1 MVMPMPPSSSLSISI
16 KSQRAT
22 LALSKKRY
30 QHYKPIHYV
39 MKKNLMNA
47 ALLGLLVVA
56 APACTFV
63 SCKDYD
69 DDFNKVNNRLDGLE
83 AAKTQIN
90 TEITSLKSDLQKAN
104 EKATQLEAK
113 LAEYATK
120 TELQN
125 GLAAKADKKE
135 LETAVNN
142 LSAKIAEV
150 ANLETRIQALETA
163 KAELTALV
171 NAKVDQKAYDAKVA
185 DIEGRLTAA
194 QSSVTLVSNKANTLE
209 QTLNALKNKVD
220 NQLVA
225 LDKFNEKVAALEG
238 KDADLQKKLDELKK
252 TVTDEV
258 AALKKDV
265 KALQDAGYQTAA
277 QVEAKVNPVAESVAK
292 LEKTLDMLRVAKV
305 TSLVLQ
311 PEHFEGGVE
320 SIISTDYVYKALEK
334 LDEAS
339 EKGIVEFKAEG
350 EAAGD
355 DLVKNFALATY
366 HVNPSSAKV
375 DENKDNFAFVSLRPT
390 TRTSG
395 SEAVTVSGVQYDAA
409 KGELYVGF
417 HNSLPA
423 EGPNEDGSNEINIVA
438 LSYTEKDGTT
448 ARTVVSDYARVVANK
463 FSKLRIGKASED
475 DVIAPLYLKKAGE
488 ENLTELA
495 ADEKE
500 ERTFT
505 VLNDGTPAQ
514 LAEQVRSYGENGGET
529 APIDDNAA
537 QESVLKAAGCKYKYA
552 LVKDGADDKSTDAFT
567 IDPNT
572 GELKVAFDEEKPYQ
586 HVGKKAVVRVTLV
599 DANGKVASVGY
610 FYARVAAP
618 AKVVAHLV
626 VDNEL
631 KFVCDKSSA
640 HPELSVDL
648 EPLTKYLAKNFGMA
662 EADVWK
668 NGAPDNFTITTPG
681 NQHNQYTIKDGV
693 ATPVPVDKRIGSLLR
708 IAPDAQGKNILK
720 WSGLTEEKVANLRRA
735 GESVSV
741 ILQVIKKNDSKN
753 VVLYFEVKWAP
764 QSIQAQPEVEFTG
777 KPVANWWYQNQNVAT
792 EQEQRM
798 HVSID
803 GQNTF
808 SHDLTKGFL
817 PGSVKA
823 PALDATKYPTDIKTT
838 ASAWKFVEPRVKQAK
853 GTDGKAYKLSVSEDG
868 TKFLA
873 EETKDGNVVAN
884 ATKHELAEITSAG
897 VITYQNNAVSK
908 ALLNYAGY
916 NELRDG
922 QTLTAR
928 VAYVTTSCAG
938 KKVLN
943 VTEATKKYSEFD
955 VKFIRPL
962 NVNYTGQVA
971 FGDANQANQE
981 AEINFEGA
989 ITDWRNVSKLADL
1002 KTAYGA
1008 LAVGFAPEDEWTTN
1022 LNDGNLETVKLKETF
1037 GSTYGVSVADNPAGT
1052 DVATGDFKGYKEYA
1066 FGTYPKL
1073 KYETNTANLKKFT
1086 IRIPVYVK
1094 YHWGE
1099 IKSHIDVQVGKTL
1112 NQSNARRK

>member
-1 MVMPMPPSSSLSISI
+1 
-16 KSQRAT
+16 
-22 LALSKKRY
+22 
-30 QHYKPIHYV
+30 

-47 ALLGLLVVA
+47 ALLGLLIA
-56 APACTFV
+56 TPACSFV

-69 DDFNKVNNRLDGLE
+69 DDFNKVNKRLDGLE
-83 AAKTQIN
+83 AVKTQIN

-150 ANLETRIQALETA
+150 AQLETRIQALETA

-171 NAKVDQKAYDAKVA
+171 NAKVDQKTYDAKVA

-194 QSSVTLVSNKANTLE
+194 ESKATLATNKANTLE
-209 QTLNALKNKVD
+209 QTLNTLKNKID

-277 QVEAKVNPVAESVAK
+277 QVEAKVNPVADRVTQ
-292 LEKTLDMLRVAKV
+292 LEKALDMLRVAKV

-311 PEHFEGGVE
+311 PDHFEGGIEGIV
-320 SIISTDYVYKALEK
+320 STDFAYQEFKK
-334 LDEAS
+334 LDWAD
-339 EKGIVEFKAEG
+339 EKGVVEFKTEG
-350 EAAGD
+350 EATGD
-355 DLVKNFALATY
+355 NLVKNFAQATY
-366 HVNPSSAKV
+366 HVNPSGAKV
-375 DENKDNFAFVSLRPT
+375 DDNKDNFAFVSLRPT

-395 SEAVTVSGVQYDAA
+395 SEPVTVTSVEYDAA

-417 HNSLPA
+417 QNNLPA
-423 EGPNEDGSNEINIVA
+423 EGTNEDGKKEINIVA

-448 ARTVVSDYARVVANK
+448 ARSVVSDYARVVADK
-463 FSKLRIGKASED
+463 YDKLRIGKATD
-475 DVIAPLYLKKAGE
+475 DVVLAPEFLKKAGVD
-488 ENLTELA
+488 NLTGI
-495 ADEKE
+495 ADPKEKDI
-500 ERTFT
+500 RTFT

-514 LAEQVRSYGENGGET
+514 LSEQVRSYGENAGQNT
-529 APIDDNAA
+529 PIDENAA
-537 QESVLKAAGCKYKYA
+537 HESDLTDAGFKYKYA

-572 GELKVAFDEEKPYQ
+572 GELKVEFDAEKPFQ

-626 VDNEL
+626 VDDPL
-631 KFVCDKSSA
+631 KVVCDNNSV

-648 EPLTKYLAKNFGMA
+648 EPLTKYLAQNFGMK

-668 NGAPDNFTITTPG
+668 NGLNNNFTIKTPG
-681 NQHNQYTIKDGV
+681 GVHEQFTVKEGV
-693 ATPVPVDKRIGSLLR
+693 ATPVPVDQRLGKLLR
-708 IAPDAQGKNILK
+708 IAPDAEGKNILK

-741 ILQVIKKNDSKN
+741 ILQVIKRDQPDH

-764 QSIQAQPEVEFTG
+764 KSIQAQPEVEFTG

-803 GQNTF
+803 GQNGF

-817 PGSVKA
+817 PNSVIA
-823 PALDATKYPTDIKTT
+823 PELDAAEYPTDIKNGVT
-838 ASAWKFVEPRVKQAK
+838 SAWKFVAPRVKQAK
-853 GTDGKAYKLSVSEDG
+853 GTDGKTYKLSVSEDG

-873 EETKDGNVVAN
+873 EEMKDGNVVTG
-884 ATKHELAEITSAG
+884 ATKNEVAVITPQG

-908 ALLNYAGY
+908 ALLNNAGY

-928 VAYVTTSCAG
+928 VAYVTTTCAG

-943 VTEATKKYSEFD
+943 VTEATKKYAEFD

-962 NVNYTGQVA
+962 NVNYTGRVA
-971 FGDANQANQE
+971 FGDANQAKQE

-989 ITDWRNVSKLADL
+989 ITDWRNVSKFADL
-1002 KTAYGA
+1002 KTAYGDF
-1008 LAVGFAPEDEWTTN
+1008 AVGFAPKDEWTTN
-1022 LNDGNLETVKLKETF
+1022 LNGGDIETQKLTETF
-1037 GSTYGVSVADNPAGT
+1037 GSTYGVTVAANPAGT
-1052 DVATGDFKGYKEYA
+1052 PSAIADFNGYTEYA

-1073 KYETNTANLKKFT
+1073 EYVTNTANLKQFT

-1112 NQSNARRK
+1112 NQGNARRK

>member
-1 MVMPMPPSSSLSISI
+1 
-16 KSQRAT
+16 
-22 LALSKKRY
+22 
-30 QHYKPIHYV
+30 

-104 EKATQLEAK
+104 EKATLLEAK

-125 GLAAKADKKE
+125 GLATKADKKE

-150 ANLETRIQALETA
+150 AKLETRIQALETA

-171 NAKVDQKAYDAKVA
+171 NAKVDKKAYDAKVA

-194 QSSVTLVSNKANTLE
+194 QSKATLAADKANTLE
-209 QTLNALKNKVD
+209 QTLNTLKNKVD

-238 KDADLQKKLDELKK
+238 KDADLQKKLDELKN
-252 TVTDEV
+252 TVTEKV
-258 AALKKDV
+258 ATLKNDV

-277 QVEAKVNPVAESVAK
+277 QVDAKVNPVAERVGK
-292 LEKTLDMLRVAKV
+292 LETALDMLRVAKV

-311 PEHFEGGVE
+311 PDHFEGGVE

-334 LDEAS
+334 LDKAD
-339 EKGIVEFKAEG
+339 EKGVVEFKAEG
-350 EAAGD
+350 EATGE

-375 DENKDNFAFVSLRPT
+375 DENKENFAFVSLRPT
-390 TRTSG
+390 TRTSA
-395 SEAVTVSGVQYDAA
+395 SEHVTVTSVDYDAA
-409 KGELYVGF
+409 KGELNVGF
-417 HNSLPA
+417 HNSLDA
-423 EGPNEDGSNEINIVA
+423 EGQNEDGNEEINVVA

-448 ARTVVSDYARVVANK
+448 ARTVVSDYARVVA
-463 FSKLRIGKASED
+463 SQYDKLRIGKVSEA
-475 DVIAPLYLKKAGE
+475 DVIAPEFLKKAGA

-495 ADEKE
+495 ADKKE

-505 VLNDGTPAQ
+505 VLNDGTSAQ
-514 LAEQVRSYGENGGET
+514 LAEQVRSYGENGGVT
-529 APIDDNAA
+529 AAIDDNAA
-537 QESVLKAAGCKYKYA
+537 HESVLKAAGFTYKYA
-552 LVKDGADDKSTDAFT
+552 LVKDGADNKSTDAFT
-567 IDPNT
+567 INPNT
-572 GELKVAFDEEKPYQ
+572 GELKVKFDAEKPFQ

-626 VDNEL
+626 VDDPL
-631 KFVCDKSSA
+631 KVVCDNNSV

-648 EPLTKYLAKNFGMA
+648 EPLTKYLAQNFGMK

-668 NGAPDNFTITTPG
+668 NGLNNNFTIKTPG
-681 NQHNQYTIKDGV
+681 NVHEQFTVKEGV
-693 ATPVPVDKRIGSLLR
+693 AAAVPVAERLGTLLR
-708 IAPDAQGKNILK
+708 QPTDPQGKNILK

-741 ILQVIKKNDSKN
+741 ILQVIKRDQPEH

-764 QSIQAQPEVEFTG
+764 KSIQAQPEVKFTG
-777 KPVANWWYQNQNVAT
+777 TPVDNWWYQNQNVAT

-803 GQNTF
+803 GKNTF

-817 PGSVKA
+817 PNSVTA
-823 PALDATKYPTDIKTT
+823 PALDAAEYPTDIKNDVT
-838 ASAWKFVEPRVKQAK
+838 SAWKFVAPRVKQAK
-853 GTDGKAYKLSVSEDG
+853 GTDGKAYKLSVSADG
-868 TKFLA
+868 TSFLA
-873 EETKDGNVVAN
+873 QEMKGAKPDT
-884 ATKHELAEITSAG
+884 LAKITSAG
-897 VITYQNNAVSK
+897 VITYQNNPVSK

-916 NELRDG
+916 NELKDG

-928 VAYVTTSCAG
+928 VAYVTTACAG

-943 VTEATKKYSEFD
+943 VTEATKKYAEFD

-971 FGDANQANQE
+971 FGDANQAKQE
-981 AEINFEGA
+981 ADINFESA
-989 ITDWRNVSKLADL
+989 ITDWRQVAKLSDL
-1002 KTAYGA
+1002 KSAYGDF
-1008 LAVGFAPEDEWTTN
+1008 AVGFAPEDEWTTN
-1022 LNDGNLETVKLKETF
+1022 LNGGDLETVKLKATF
-1037 GSTYGVSVADNPAGT
+1037 GSTYGVSVAADPAGT
-1052 DVATGDFKGYKEYA
+1052 EVADGEFKGYKEYA

-1073 KYETNTANLKKFT
+1073 KYVTNTANLKKFT

-1099 IKSHIDVQVGKTL
+1099 IKSHIDVQVGKTM

>member
-1 MVMPMPPSSSLSISI
+1 
-16 KSQRAT
+16 
-22 LALSKKRY
+22 
-30 QHYKPIHYV
+30 
-39 MKKNLMNA
+39 MKKNLINA

-125 GLAAKADKKE
+125 GLATKADKKE

-150 ANLETRIQALETA
+150 AKLETRIQALETA

-171 NAKVDQKAYDAKVA
+171 NAKVDKKAYDAKVA

-225 LDKFNEKVAALEG
+225 LDKFNEKIAALEG
-238 KDADLQKKLDELKK
+238 KDADLQKQLDALKK

-277 QVEAKVNPVAESVAK
+277 QVEAKVNPVAERVGK
-292 LEKTLDMLRVAKV
+292 LETALDMLRVAKV

-320 SIISTDYVYKALEK
+320 SIISTDYVYKAFEK
-334 LDEAS
+334 LDKAN
-339 EKGIVEFKAEG
+339 EKGVVEFKAEG
-350 EAAGD
+350 EATGE

-375 DENKDNFAFVSLRPT
+375 EEKKENFAFVSLRPT
-390 TRTSG
+390 TRTSA
-395 SEAVTVSGVQYDAA
+395 SEHVTVTSVDYDAA
-409 KGELYVGF
+409 EGELYVGF
-417 HNSLPA
+417 QNSLPA
-423 EGPNEDGSNEINIVA
+423 EGQNRDGNEEINVVA

-448 ARTVVSDYARVVANK
+448 ARTVVSDYARVVADMY
-463 FSKLRIGKASED
+463 SKLRIGKVSE
-475 DVIAPLYLKKAGE
+475 DVIAPEFLKKAGE
-488 ENLTELA
+488 ANLKELDA
-495 ADEKE
+495 PEKE

-537 QESVLKAAGCKYKYA
+537 ENSELKKAGFTYNYA
-552 LVKDGADDKSTDAFT
+552 LVKDGADDKSTDIFT
-567 IDPNT
+567 IDPKT
-572 GELKVAFDEEKPYQ
+572 GELKVQFDAEKPFQ

-599 DANGKVASVGY
+599 DANGEVASVGY
-610 FYARVAAP
+610 FYARVASP
-618 AKVVAHLV
+618 AKVVATV
-626 VDNEL
+626 VNDSEL
-631 KFVCDKSSA
+631 KAVCDKTSA
-640 HPELSVDL
+640 HPNLVVDL

-668 NGAPDNFTITTPG
+668 NGPTNNFTILTPG
-681 NQHNQYTIKDGV
+681 GFHQQYTVKDNV
-693 ATPVPVDKRIGSLLR
+693 AEVVPVAKRLGNLKRSIT
-708 IAPDAQGKNILK
+708 ADGKNILT
-720 WSGLTEEKVANLRRA
+720 WSDLTEEKVANLRKA
-735 GESVSV
+735 GETASV
-741 ILQVIKKNDSKN
+741 ILQVVKKDDQKN

-764 QSIQAQPEVEFTG
+764 KSIQAQPEVAFTG
-777 KPVANWWYQNQNVAT
+777 KPVANFWYQNQNVAS
-792 EQEQRM
+792 EEEQRM
-798 HVSID
+798 HVAID
-803 GQNTF
+803 GTNAFT
-808 SHDLTKGFL
+808 HDLVKGFL
-817 PGSVKA
+817 PGTVQNPVLD
-823 PALDATKYPTDIKTT
+823 PAKYTTDIQAT
-838 ASAWKFVEPRVKQAK
+838 ASAWRFVQPRVKQAK
-853 GTDGKAYKLSVSEDG
+853 GTDGKHYLLGVSNDG
-868 TKFLA
+868 QFFTA
-873 EETKDGNVVAN
+873 TEMDGDKPKAGAVAVN
-884 ATKHELAEITSAG
+884 IAQVTTTG
-897 VITYQNNAVSK
+897 VITYQNNDVAK
-908 ALLNYAGY
+908 KLLNYAGY
-916 NELRDG
+916 NELKDG

-928 VAYVTTSCAG
+928 VAYVTTVCTG
-938 KKVLN
+938 KKVLK
-943 VTEATKKYSEFD
+943 VTDATKKYAEFD

-962 NVNYTGQVA
+962 NVNYTGNVV
-971 FGDANQANQE
+971 FGDANQARQE
-981 AEINFEGA
+981 AEIKFDNA
-989 ITDWRNVSKLADL
+989 TSDWRNVSNMGQLTA
-1002 KTAYGA
+1002 AYGA
-1008 LAVGFAPEDEWTTN
+1008 LSVGFAPEAEWTTD
-1022 LNDGNLETVKLKETF
+1022 LNGGDVDTQKLVATF
-1037 GSTYGVSVADNPAGT
+1037 GSTYGVSVATAPASNPST
-1052 DVATGDFKGYKEYA
+1052 VAEFTGYTEYA

-1073 KYETNTANLKKFT
+1073 QYVTNTANLKQFT

-1099 IKSHIDVQVGKTL
+1099 IKSHIDVKVGKTL
-1112 NQSNARRK
+1112 NQGNARRK

>member
-1 MVMPMPPSSSLSISI
+1 
-16 KSQRAT
+16 
-22 LALSKKRY
+22 
-30 QHYKPIHYV
+30 
-39 MKKNLMNA
+39 MNA

-113 LAEYATK
+113 LAE
-120 TELQN
+120 
-125 GLAAKADKKE
+125 KADKKE

-150 ANLETRIQALETA
+150 AKLETRIQALETA

-171 NAKVDQKAYDAKVA
+171 NAKVDKKAYDAKVA

-194 QSSVTLVSNKANTLE
+194 QSKATLAADKANTLE
-209 QTLNALKNKVD
+209 QTLNTLKNKVD

-238 KDADLQKKLDELKK
+238 KDAELQKKLDELKN
-252 TVTDEV
+252 TVTEKV

-265 KALQDAGYQTAA
+265 KTLQDAGYQTAA
-277 QVEAKVNPVAESVAK
+277 QVDAKVNPVAERVGK
-292 LEKTLDMLRVAKV
+292 LETALDMLRVAKV

-311 PEHFEGGVE
+311 PDHFEGGVE
-320 SIISTDYVYKALEK
+320 SIISTAFEYKEFKK
-334 LDEAS
+334 LDWAND
-339 EKGIVEFKAEG
+339 KGVVEFKTEG
-350 EAAGD
+350 EVEAAGVS
-355 DLVKNFALATY
+355 LVKNFAQATY
-366 HVNPSSAKV
+366 HVNPSGAKV
-375 DENKDNFAFVSLRPT
+375 DDNKDNFAFVSLRPT

-395 SEAVTVSGVQYDAA
+395 SEPVTVTSVEYDAA

-423 EGPNEDGSNEINIVA
+423 EGPNEDGNNEINVVA

-448 ARTVVSDYARVVANK
+448 ARTVVSDYARVIADK
-463 FSKLRIGKASED
+463 YDKLRIGKATD
-475 DVIAPLYLKKAGE
+475 DVVLAPEFLKKAGVD
-488 ENLTELA
+488 NLTGFTVP
-495 ADEKE
+495 EKE
-500 ERTFT
+500 TRTFT

-514 LAEQVRSYGENGGET
+514 LAEQVRSYGEIAGQN
-529 APIDDNAA
+529 APIDENAA
-537 QESVLKAAGCKYKYA
+537 HGSDLTYAGFTYKYA

-567 IDPNT
+567 IDPKT
-572 GELKVAFDEEKPYQ
+572 GELKVEFDAEKPFQ

-618 AKVVAHLV
+618 AKVVANLV
-626 VDNEL
+626 VDDEL
-631 KFVCDKSSA
+631 KVVCDKNSV

-648 EPLTKYLAKNFGMA
+648 DPLTKYLANNFGMK

-668 NGAPDNFTITTPG
+668 NGLNNNFTITTPG
-681 NQHNQYTIKDGV
+681 GEHNQYTVKEGV
-693 ATPVPVDKRIGSLLR
+693 ATAVPVNQRLGHLLR
-708 IAPDAQGKNILK
+708 MAPDPQGKNILK
-720 WSGLTEEKVANLRRA
+720 WSGLTEEKVANLRRGA

-741 ILQVIKKNDSKN
+741 ILQVIKKDDPKN

-764 QSIQAQPEVEFTG
+764 RSIQAQPEVAFTG
-777 KPVANWWYQNQNVAT
+777 KPVANWWYQNQNVAS
-792 EQEQRM
+792 EEEQRI
-798 HVSID
+798 HVAID
-803 GQNTF
+803 GTNTF
-808 SHDLTKGFL
+808 SHDLTAGFL
-817 PGSVKA
+817 PNSVQA
-823 PALDATKYPTDIKTT
+823 PVLDAATYPTDIKNT

-853 GTDGKAYKLSVSEDG
+853 GTDGKTYKLSVSDDG

-873 EETKDGNVVAN
+873 EEMKDGNVVTGAAKN
-884 ATKHELAEITSAG
+884 ELAVITAAG
-897 VITYQNNAVSK
+897 EITYQNNSVSK

-916 NELRDG
+916 NELKDG

-928 VAYVTTSCAG
+928 VAYVTTACAG
-938 KKVLN
+938 KKVLK
-943 VTEATKKYSEFD
+943 VTDATKKYAEFD

-962 NVNYTGQVA
+962 NVNYTGRVA

-981 AEINFEGA
+981 AEINFENA
-989 ITDWRNVSKLADL
+989 ITDWRNVSKIADL
-1002 KTAYGA
+1002 KNAYGA
-1008 LAVGFAPEDEWTTN
+1008 LSVGFAPHTEWTTD
-1022 LNDGNLETVKLKETF
+1022 LNGGDVDTQKLVATF
-1037 GSTYGVSVADNPAGT
+1037 GNTYGVSVAATPAGT
-1052 DVATGDFKGYKEYA
+1052 PSTIAEFDGYTEYA

-1073 KYETNTANLKKFT
+1073 QYVTNTANLKQFT

-1099 IKSHIDVQVGKTL
+1099 IKSHIDVHVGKTL
-1112 NQSNARRK
+1112 NQGNARRK

>member
-1 MVMPMPPSSSLSISI
+1 
-16 KSQRAT
+16 
-22 LALSKKRY
+22 
-30 QHYKPIHYV
+30 
-39 MKKNLMNA
+39 MKKNLINA

-125 GLAAKADKKE
+125 GLATKADKKE

-150 ANLETRIQALETA
+150 AKLETRIQALETA

-171 NAKVDQKAYDAKVA
+171 NAKVDKKAYDAKVA

-225 LDKFNEKVAALEG
+225 LDKFNEKIAALEG
-238 KDADLQKKLDELKK
+238 KDADLQKQLDALKK

-277 QVEAKVNPVAESVAK
+277 QVEAKVNPVAERVGK
-292 LEKTLDMLRVAKV
+292 LETALDMLRVAKV

-320 SIISTDYVYKALEK
+320 SIISTDYVYKAFEK
-334 LDEAS
+334 LDKAN
-339 EKGIVEFKAEG
+339 EKGVVEFKAEG
-350 EAAGD
+350 EATGE

-375 DENKDNFAFVSLRPT
+375 EEKKENFAFVSLRPT
-390 TRTSG
+390 TRTSA
-395 SEAVTVSGVQYDAA
+395 SEHVTVTSVDYDAA
-409 KGELYVGF
+409 EGELYVGF
-417 HNSLPA
+417 QNSLPA
-423 EGPNEDGSNEINIVA
+423 EGQNRDGNEEINVVA

-448 ARTVVSDYARVVANK
+448 ARTVVSDYARVVADMY
-463 FSKLRIGKASED
+463 SKLRIGKVSE
-475 DVIAPLYLKKAGE
+475 DVIAPEFLKKAGE
-488 ENLTELA
+488 ANLKELDA
-495 ADEKE
+495 PEKE

-537 QESVLKAAGCKYKYA
+537 ENSELKKAGFTYNYA
-552 LVKDGADDKSTDAFT
+552 LVKDGADDKSTDIFT
-567 IDPNT
+567 IDPKT
-572 GELKVAFDEEKPYQ
+572 GELKVQFDAEKPFQ

-599 DANGKVASVGY
+599 DANGEVASVGY
-610 FYARVAAP
+610 FYARVASP
-618 AKVVAHLV
+618 AKVVATV
-626 VDNEL
+626 VNDSEL
-631 KFVCDKSSA
+631 KAVCDKTSA
-640 HPELSVDL
+640 HPNLVVDL

-668 NGAPDNFTITTPG
+668 NGPTNNFTILTPG
-681 NQHNQYTIKDGV
+681 GFHQQYTVKDNV
-693 ATPVPVDKRIGSLLR
+693 AEVVPVAKRLGNLKRSIT
-708 IAPDAQGKNILK
+708 ADGKNILT
-720 WSGLTEEKVANLRRA
+720 WSDLTEEKVANLRKA
-735 GESVSV
+735 GETASV
-741 ILQVIKKNDSKN
+741 ILQVVKKDDQKN

-764 QSIQAQPEVEFTG
+764 KSIQAQPEVAFTG
-777 KPVANWWYQNQNVAT
+777 KPVANFWYQNQNVAS
-792 EQEQRM
+792 EEEQRM
-798 HVSID
+798 HVAID
-803 GQNTF
+803 GTNAFT
-808 SHDLTKGFL
+808 HDLVKGFL
-817 PGSVKA
+817 PGTVQNPVLD
-823 PALDATKYPTDIKTT
+823 PAKYTTDIQAT
-838 ASAWKFVEPRVKQAK
+838 ASAWRFVQPRVKQAK
-853 GTDGKAYKLSVSEDG
+853 GTDGKHYLLGVSNDG
-868 TKFLA
+868 QFFTA
-873 EETKDGNVVAN
+873 TEMDGDKPKAGAVAVN
-884 ATKHELAEITSAG
+884 IAQVTTAG
-897 VITYQNNAVSK
+897 VITYQNNDVAK
-908 ALLNYAGY
+908 KLLNYAGY
-916 NELRDG
+916 NELKDG

-928 VAYVTTSCAG
+928 VAYVTTVCTG
-938 KKVLN
+938 KKVLK
-943 VTEATKKYSEFD
+943 VTDATKKYAEFD

-962 NVNYTGQVA
+962 NVNYTGNVV
-971 FGDANQANQE
+971 FGDANQARQE
-981 AEINFEGA
+981 AEIKFDNA
-989 ITDWRNVSKLADL
+989 TSDWRNVSNMGQLTA
-1002 KTAYGA
+1002 AYGA
-1008 LAVGFAPEDEWTTN
+1008 LSVGFAPEAEWTTD
-1022 LNDGNLETVKLKETF
+1022 LNGGDVDTQKLVATF
-1037 GSTYGVSVADNPAGT
+1037 GSTYGVSVATAPASNPST
-1052 DVATGDFKGYKEYA
+1052 VAEFTGYTEYA

-1073 KYETNTANLKKFT
+1073 QYVTNTANLKQFT

-1099 IKSHIDVQVGKTL
+1099 IKSHIDVKVGKTL
-1112 NQSNARRK
+1112 NQGNARRK